1 MTSGPFTPAQRAAL
15 LDLRHAWPERRIV
28 LIGASA
34 LACQIEM
41 RWRPTND
48 LDLTV
53 VAEQA
58 QLAVDLNALGWK
70 RDKHLEHRWTSP
82 HGVMVDALPASR
94 VDMSAG
100 KLTFAE
106 SGHVMNLAGFDLAF
120 KHDVPVSLDAN
131 HHVDVATI
139 PVVVVLKMAAWLDR
153 PSERD
158 RDLEDLAHVFK
169 EYLKADDLRR
179 WEDEL
184 IETEL
189 AYDDQSAFAL
199 GRDVGII
206 VADVHR
212 RLIDRFFAAVSDG
225 SSAAHAHFA
234 RYFAHEDSSAKLSA
248 QLRAFGLGLTR
259 K

>member
-1 MTSGPFTPAQRAAL
+1 
-15 LDLRHAWPERRIV
+15 
-28 LIGASA
+28 
-34 LACQIEM
+34 
-41 RWRPTND
+41 
-48 LDLTV
+48 
-53 VAEQA
+53 VA
-58 QLAVDLNALGWK
+58 
-70 RDKHLEHRWTSP
+70 
-82 HGVMVDALPASR
+82 
-94 VDMSAG
+94 
-100 KLTFAE
+100 
-106 SGHVMNLAGFDLAF
+106 
-120 KHDVPVSLDAN
+120 LDADL
-131 HHVDVATI
+131 HVDVATI

-184 IETEL
+184 IETGL

-206 VADVHR
+206 VAAVHR
-212 RLIDRFFAAVSDG
+212 RLIDRFLAAVVDDA
-225 SSAAHAHFA
+225 SAAHAHFA
-234 RYFAHEDSSAKLSA
+234 RCFATADSSAKLSA

>member
-1 MTSGPFTPAQRAAL
+1 MTNNPFTAAQRAAL

-53 VAEQA
+53 VAEQD
-58 QLAVDLNALGWK
+58 QLAVDLNGLGWE

-82 HGVMVDALPASR
+82 HGVLVDALPASR
-94 VDMSAG
+94 ADISAG

-120 KHDVPVSLDAN
+120 KHDVSVSLDTN
-131 HHVDVATI
+131 HHVEVAII

-184 IETEL
+184 IETGL
-189 AYDDQSAFAL
+189 AYDEQSAFAL
-199 GRDVGII
+199 GRDVGVI
-206 VADVHR
+206 VANVHR
-212 RLIDRFFAAVSDG
+212 RLIDRFLAAVADE

-234 RYFAHEDSSAKLSA
+234 RYFAYEDSSTKFSA
-248 QLRAFGLGLTR
+248 QLRAFRQGLAR
-259 K
+259 R

>member
-1 MTSGPFTPAQRAAL
+1 MTNNPFTPAQRTAL
-15 LDLRHAWPERRIV
+15 IDLRHAWPERRIV

-34 LACQIEM
+34 LTCQMEM
-41 RWRPTND
+41 QWRRTND
-48 LDLTV
+48 IDLTV
-53 VAEQA
+53 VAEQGELVA
-58 QLAVDLNALGWK
+58 DLNALGWE

-82 HGVMVDALPASR
+82 HGVLVDALPASR
-94 VDMSAG
+94 ADMSAG
-100 KLTFAE
+100 KLTFAG
-106 SGHVMNLAGFDLAF
+106 SGHVMNLTGFDLAF
-120 KHDVPVSLDAN
+120 QHNAPVPLDIDY
-131 HHVDVATI
+131 HVDVATI

-158 RDLEDLAHVFK
+158 RDLQDLAHIFK
-169 EYLKADDLRR
+169 EYLRADDLRR

-199 GRDVGII
+199 GRDVGVI
-206 VADVHR
+206 VAEVHR
-212 RLIDRFFAAVSDG
+212 RLIDRFLAAVSDE

-234 RYFAHEDSSAKLSA
+234 RYFAHEASSTKLSP
-248 QLRAFGLGLTR
+248 QLRAFRQGLAR